1 MRKPSIIIL
10 HPARWR
16 EAKQLRLEAL
26 QEDPPAFGTS
36 YEDALEYADEVWTT
50 RAKAAFEREGA
61 LALYA
66 EVAGTLVGMAGAGW
80 TGRRK
85 TRHVAEVYAVY
96 VKPNHR
102 GEGIGAALV
111 QGLLEE
117 LKTLPQIEKVKLGV
131 TDSNEAAVALY
142 RRLGFEIVGRARR
155 ALQVDGRY
163 YDLYYMELWLR

>member
-10 HPARWR
+10 RPSRWR
-16 EAKQLRLEAL
+16 EAKALRLQAL
-26 QEDPPAFGTS
+26 QDDPLAFGTS
-36 YEDALEYADEVWTT
+36 YEEALDYADAVWTT
-50 RAKAAFEREGA
+50 RTKAAFERDCA

-66 EVAGTLVGMAGAGW
+66 EVAGKLVGMAGAGW
-80 TGRRK
+80 SDRRK

-102 GEGIGAALV
+102 GKGIGAALV

-117 LKTLPQIEKVKLGV
+117 LKALPQIEKVKLGV

-163 YDLYYMELWLR
+163 NDLHYMELWLR